1 VKYDVLLFDLDGT
14 LTDPL
19 KGIHRSFNY
28 ALTRCGRG
36 EVGADAIARI
46 IGPPL
51 DEGFRVVTGLYEPAE
66 IQRLVESYREIYSE
80 IGYAET
86 TPYPGVADTLRQLRD
101 AGCRM
106 GVCTSKRIDFAER
119 IVEHLGFE
127 ELFDFVDGPPD
138 VGIPKWKQMEGLVAR
153 RLVTRASV
161 MIGDRAVD
169 LSAAHRSGLSSAG
182 ALWGY
187 GSREELE
194 SEGPEHMFEKPE
206 QLLHLIAASGA
217 PASIGE

>member
-19 KGIHRSFNY
+19 KGIHRSFNH
-28 ALTRCGRG
+28 ALAKTGRT
-36 EVGADAIARI
+36 EVGAGAIARI

-51 DEGFRVVTGLYEPAE
+51 DEGFRVITGTHDRTE
-66 IQRLVESYREIYSE
+66 IQRLVEAYREVYSE

-86 TPYPGVADTLRQLRD
+86 TPYPGIPEALRRLRD

-106 GVCTSKRIDFAER
+106 GVCTSKRVDFAER
-119 IVEHLGFE
+119 IVQHLGFQE
-127 ELFDFVDGPPD
+127 MFDFVDGPPD

-153 RLVTRASV
+153 RLVTKRSV

-169 LSAAHRSGLSSAG
+169 LIAAHRSGLASAG

-194 SEGPEHMFEKPE
+194 PEGPEHMFDLPE
-206 QLLHLIAASGA
+206 QLDRLLGT
-217 PASIGE
+217 PADLAT